1 MPACIGFY
9 GGTFDPIHLGHLQV
23 ARAANTAFGFA
34 GLHLVPSADPPLR
47 AATDASAAQR
57 LAMVR
62 LAAAEQ
68 PGFLVDDRELHRAGP
83 SYTYDTLAQLRV
95 ELGAT
100 QPLAWLLGCD
110 ALLHIER
117 WHRWDALL
125 TLAHIVVM
133 DRPYVAAPKHPQVL
147 RWIRDHRCERLEAV
161 HEAHAGALVF
171 FAGPRVQISATAVR
185 LRCRAG
191 ASAADLLP
199 LSVWHYICAQG
210 LYGASGNSLTE
221 RETDV
226 CF

>member
-23 ARAANTAFGFA
+23 ARAASAAFGFQS
-34 GLHLVPSADPPLR
+34 LHLLPSADPPLR
-47 AATDASAAQR
+47 AAPGATAAQR

-83 SYTYDTLAQLRV
+83 SYTYDTLAQLRA
-95 ELGAT
+95 EQGAT

-117 WHRWDALL
+117 WQRWDALL

-133 DRPYVAAPKHPQVL
+133 DRPDVAEPKQPQVL
-147 RWIRDHRCERLEAV
+147 QWISEHRCDRLEAV
-161 HEAHAGALVF
+161 HEAPAGALVI
-171 FAGPRVQISATAVR
+171 FAGPRIQISATSVR
-185 LRCRAG
+185 QRCHAG

-199 LSVWHYICAQG
+199 ASVWRYICAQG
-210 LYGASGNSLTE
+210 LYGASRSSLAG
-221 RETDV
+221 
-226 CF
+226 